1 MITNDTFPR
10 APTHVRSW
18 SPDHPLFA
26 QISATAG
33 RGITALRF
41 RCRGSRNFMYV
52 ILGFGHESGNG
63 AENLQSNRK
72 SGARS
77 WHPWAMDKSAKL
89 SLKTDRDDVRI
100 MTLQAHILEQQNHH
114 PQASGTF
121 SWILSALSISAK
133 IIADKVRRARLENV
147 LGSVG
152 TENVQGEVQQKLD
165 VLANDV
171 LLRTLGGR
179 EGVAIVASEENEEP
193 VILREEG
200 EGVPRYCVL
209 FDPLDGSSNLD
220 ICGGVGTIFSILEY
234 NGGSSAQDSLL
245 QTGARQ
251 IAAGY
256 VLYGSST
263 VFVLTIGKGVDMFVL
278 DPSIGAFMRVERNLR
293 IPRGNKTYSVNEGN
307 RKSFPD
313 CYQRYL
319 DWAQSNNYS
328 GRYAGAM
335 VADVHRILLKGGVF
349 LYPPT
354 KKAPDGKLRLMYE
367 ANPMAMIIEQAGGKA
382 FAAPGQRIMDIEPIA
397 IHQRTPVI
405 LGATDQVALVLAHL
419 EKK

>member
-1 MITNDTFPR
+1 MNKTPQLPVKTVREELRIT
-10 APTHVRSW
+10 
-18 SPDHPLFA
+18 
-26 QISATAG
+26 
-33 RGITALRF
+33 
-41 RCRGSRNFMYV
+41 
-52 ILGFGHESGNG
+52 
-63 AENLQSNRK
+63 
-72 SGARS
+72 
-77 WHPWAMDKSAKL
+77 
-89 SLKTDRDDVRI
+89 
-100 MTLQAHILEQQNHH
+100 TLQAHILEQQAHYPH
-114 PQASGTF
+114 SSGTF

-152 TENVQGEVQQKLD
+152 VENVQGEVQQKLD

-171 LLRTLGGR
+171 LMRTLGGR

-193 VILREEG
+193 VILREDATG
-200 EGVPRYCVL
+200 TPRYCVL

-220 ICGGVGTIFSILEY
+220 ICGGVGTIFSILQY
-234 NGGSSAQDSLL
+234 DGRATRAQDSLL
-245 QTGARQ
+245 QPGARQ

-293 IPRGNKTYSVNEGN
+293 IPAGNKTYSVNEGN

-382 FAAPGQRIMDIEPIA
+382 FAAPGQRVMDIQPTA

-419 EKK
+419 EKP